1 MIIKSIQKNVVESHD
16 FKSEI
21 ATIDASEMRYISS
34 LLRNN
39 YSDTILATV
48 RETWANAVD
57 ANSAA
62 NSATPIKISFPT
74 YLAPTY
80 SVRDFG
86 SGLSEEELFGLYT
99 KYGRSSKRG
108 SNNAIGG
115 FGIGRFSPLSYTD
128 SFTVVSCKDGEK
140 IIISVYVDESGDTR
154 FTKLAEESTTE
165 PNGVEISVAV
175 KNEDIAKFIEAGH
188 KVLKF
193 ASAPFVSSGIQS
205 LETLD
210 WVIKNN
216 TWGVLKHINNGSI
229 YYRRSAESPVIVMGG
244 ISYPLNLE
252 MLSDRLSSLSI
263 YKSLRGTSAAS
274 FFVFFFPV
282 GSLSLHHSRESLE
295 YNELTKKNLVSFFSN
310 LEYEIREVFQKTLND
325 ISDVEQFMAK
335 VNSISDNYV
344 LQNVASDIPMI
355 FNASNGDKI
364 KVQPNLHYEIT
375 HGYCVNRNGNFR
387 TISISDKRSLSPSL
401 FYSNSNYCIL
411 VADKKKSLLA
421 KARWIQKNSIIG
433 DKKGFSV
440 VVLTPEEAKAFLTSY
455 TTCNRIFLSS
465 ATKELKSDQAKASQ
479 ARIVFAKGIYGYRH
493 FVTQANLPEG
503 KFYYV
508 KLQNKD
514 RRFYCQIAGQEF
526 TRDHSF
532 EFFTKLHELKILDQ
546 TYVYGVQDDSDLG
559 DEAINLATLV
569 EDYIKK
575 QLKMHGSAI
584 SQNHENN
591 YRASKF
597 RSSVKNIADR
607 LDKKHPL
614 NMFYGTEPVTDK
626 QFSLEQESIMELLRL
641 TRQSFSETID
651 KTKIDAEY
659 DALVKKYPI
668 VMMFSNYY
676 GYHNEE
682 HCKNMVDYISLID
695 KQ

>member
-1 MIIKSIQKNVVESHD
+1 MIVKSIQKNVVESHD

-74 YLAPTY
+74 HIAPTY

-86 SGLSEEELFGLYT
+86 GGLSEEELFGLYT

-108 SNNAIGG
+108 DNSAIGG

-165 PNGVEISVAV
+165 SNGVEISVAV
-175 KNEDIAKFIEAGH
+175 KKDDIAKFSEAGH

-205 LETLD
+205 LKTLD

-216 TWGVLKHINNGSI
+216 TWGVLKHINSSG
-229 YYRRSAESPVIVMGG
+229 YYHSRSDSPVIVMGG

-263 YKSLRGTSAAS
+263 YKSLKDSSAAS

-310 LEYEIREVFQKTLND
+310 LEAEIRLVFQKTLND
-325 ISDVEQFMAK
+325 ISDVEQFMLK

-344 LQNVASDIPMI
+344 LQSVASDIPLI

-364 KVQPNLHYEIT
+364 QVQPNLNLDVT

-387 TISISDKRSLSPSL
+387 TISLSDKKRLNPAM
-401 FYSNSNYCIL
+401 FYHNSSYCIL
-411 VADKKKSLLA
+411 VADSKKSLFA
-421 KARWIQKNSIIG
+421 KSRWIQKNRAEGIR
-433 DKKGFSV
+433 KGFCV
-440 VVLTPEEAKAFLTSY
+440 VVITPEDAKAFLTSY
-455 TTCNRIFLSS
+455 TTCDRIFLSS
-465 ATKELKSDQAKASQ
+465 TTKELKPDEAKSSE
-479 ARIVFAKGIYGYRH
+479 ARIVFDKVLYDYKP
-493 FVTQANLPEG
+493 FVTQTNLPED

-508 KLQNKD
+508 KLQTKD
-514 RRFYCQIAGQEF
+514 RRFYCEIAGQEF
-526 TRDHSF
+526 SRSTSF
-532 EFFTKLHELKILDQ
+532 EFFTKLYELKVLDQ
-546 TYVYGVQDDSDLG
+546 TRVYGVQDDSDLG

-575 QLKMHGSAI
+575 QLKTYGSVI

-597 RSSVKNIADR
+597 RGSVKNVADR

-614 NMFYGTEPVTDK
+614 NMFYGTETVIDK
-626 QFSLEQESIMELLRL
+626 QFSLQQENVMELLRM
-641 TRQSFSETID
+641 TQQSFSETID
-651 KTKIDAEY
+651 KTKINAEY

-676 GYHNEE
+676 GYHSEE
-682 HCKNMVDYISLID
+682 HCKHMVDYISLID